1 MLNWTTK
8 GAVSTPTTLQVR
20 VEQRYPGRIRA
31 GAPQPSRSLT
41 PSELAA
47 TIRHFTDGLRGPRTR
62 PCSGLVL
69 SGAGVLQRPDLASA
83 ITLARALG
91 VLRVV
96 VHVDPLD
103 LPHLPGHEALPLL
116 DTVVVPI
123 QPGAPLGPAHDA
135 LLGLTGVTAHTHT
148 VLWADTLPELDAV
161 AEVLAGARPAGAA
174 FAFPFPGANPARV
187 ASPDQAV
194 RALGPAL
201 ARLRSAGVHAWV
213 NGLPA
218 CFLGANAA
226 SMRRTGNRWY
236 VDADHQGDRA
246 LLFLPDVLRFDKRD
260 ACRFCAAD
268 PVCDGFFDEWLAR
281 PGWPALRPL
290 DQPPDTI

>member
-20 VEQRYPGRIRA
+20 VERRYPGRIRA

-41 PSELAA
+41 PDELTA

-69 SGAGVLQRPDLASA
+69 SGAGVLQRADLADA
-83 ITLARALG
+83 VALARELG

-103 LPHLPGHEALPLL
+103 LPHLPRHAALPML
-116 DTVVVPI
+116 DTVVLPV
-123 QPGAPLGPAHDA
+123 QPGATLPHARAA
-135 LLGLTGVTAHTHT
+135 LASLSGVRAHTHT
-148 VLWADTLPELDAV
+148 VLWADALPELSAV
-161 AEVLAGARPAGAA
+161 ADMLAEAAPAGAA
-174 FAFPFPGANPARV
+174 FSYPFPGAAPAAV
-187 ASPDQAV
+187 ATPV
-194 RALGPAL
+194 RAVAELGPAL
-201 ARLRSAGVHAWV
+201 DRLQTAGVHAWV

-218 CFLGANAA
+218 CFLGPHAA

-236 VDADHQGDRA
+236 VDADHQADAA
-246 LLFLPDVLRFDKRD
+246 LLFLPDVLRFDKGD

-268 PVCDGFFDEWLAR
+268 PVCDGFFDAWLAR